1 MNLRF
6 RPEVH
11 ELLQG
16 SVDIHIHS
24 APDIFP
30 RIQNDVELA
39 LQAQE
44 IGMRA
49 IVIKNHWGE
58 TAGRAAL
65 ASQVTGFRVF
75 GGIALNRSVGGL
87 NPHAVAPALK
97 MGAKLVW
104 MPTMHA
110 QAFVTQKSQV
120 QGLAQEIP
128 GGLEGLGVLN
138 PDGSLRPE
146 CYAIFDLIMAHDSCL
161 ATGHLSKAEARV
173 LVTEAAKRGVKKI
186 VVTHPMACFVGYS
199 VQEMKQ
205 MLDLGATWLE
215 HAFNDTTR
223 VVSQPMTCEALFEG
237 LKAVGA
243 DHSIMSTDAG
253 QCINPIPAQQMGI
266 YIGEALN
273 FGLSARQVR
282 QMTQDNPS
290 ALLGL

>member
-1 MNLRF
+1 MNLHF

-16 SVDIHIHS
+16 AVDIHIHS

-44 IGMRA
+44 MGMRA
-49 IVIKNHWGE
+49 IVIKSHWGE
-58 TAGRAAL
+58 TACRAAL
-65 ASQVTGFRVF
+65 ASQLTGFSVF

-110 QAFVTQKSQV
+110 QAFVAQKGQV
-120 QGLAQEIP
+120 QGLAREIP

-146 CYAIFDLIMAHDSCL
+146 CYAIFDLIIAHDSCL
-161 ATGHLSKAEARV
+161 ATGHLSKDEARV
-173 LVTEAAKRGVKKI
+173 LVSEAAKRGVKKI
-186 VVTHPMACFVGYS
+186 VITHPMACFMGYNP
-199 VQEMKQ
+199 QEMKR

-215 HAFNDTTR
+215 HVYNDTTR
-223 VVSQPMTCEALFEG
+223 VVSQPLTCQALMEG
-237 LKAVGA
+237 IKAVGA
-243 DHSIMSTDAG
+243 EHSIMSTDAG

-266 YIGEALN
+266 YIGEALGA
-273 FGLSARQVR
+273 GLSAGQIRR
-282 QMTQDNPS
+282 MAQDNPA